1 MTAVFSGVVSA
12 CSSNRSWTRL
22 AESNATS
29 VRFHSASRRW
39 SDPVDEAAAML
50 SKVVVIVG
58 EVSGAAHK
66 IVFYEEAID
75 SGAEKSLDR
84 LVWRVDDRLP
94 LYVETRIQHD
104 LAPGNFAERF
114 QQRVERRVVIRRN
127 GLHARGTVDVS
138 DCGQGCAILLA
149 DDHGRDHVG
158 QRSHR
163 RDVKPSIDFLD

>member
-1 MTAVFSGVVSA
+1 MTAVFSGVLRA
-12 CSSNRSWTRL
+12 CSSKRSWTRF
-22 AESNATS
+22 AESKATS

-50 SKVVVIVG
+50 SKEVVIVG

-84 LVWRVDDRLP
+84 LVRRVDDRLP
-94 LYVETRIQHD
+94 LYVEARIQHD
-104 LAPGNFAERF
+104 LAPGNLPQRF
-114 QQRVERRVVIRRN
+114 QQCVERRVVIRRN
-127 GLHARGTVDVS
+127 SLHARRAVDVS
-138 DCGQGCAILLA
+138 DRRQSCAILLA
-149 DDHGRDHVG
+149 DDHGRDHIG

-163 RDVKPSIDFLD
+163 RDVKPSI